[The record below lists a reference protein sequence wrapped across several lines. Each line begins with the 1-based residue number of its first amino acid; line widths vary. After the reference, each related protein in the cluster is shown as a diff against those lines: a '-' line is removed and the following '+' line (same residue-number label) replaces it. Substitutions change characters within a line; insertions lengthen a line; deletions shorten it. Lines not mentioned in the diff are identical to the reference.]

1 MFDVRGI
8 LDNLD
13 VADIVDKFDIVFN
26 KMILSTI
33 LTILGYFDILGIVDH
48 QWMSWS
54 LWTISNETFCS
65 HLPDG

>member
-1 MFDVRGI
+1 MFDVVGI

-33 LTILGYFDILGIVDH
+33 LTILGFFDILGN

-54 LWTISNETFCS
+54 LWTIFNEAFRS
-65 HLPDG
+65 HSPDG

>member
-13 VADIVDKFDIVFN
+13 VADIVDKLDIVFK

-48 QWMSWS
+48 Q
-54 LWTISNETFCS
+54 
-65 HLPDG
+65 